1 MMLFHILWWIDVIA
15 AVIAVA
21 FFFIGVLDGTVSS
34 FNIVLWTALLAGVA
48 VVVFGSRAL
57 NLKGRKWPAI
67 GLAAVL
73 ALPVL
78 GFGLMMLLIM
88 VTGARWN

>member
-1 MMLFHILWWIDVIA
+1 MLFRVLWWIDVIA
-15 AVIAVA
+15 AVVAVA
-21 FFFIGVLDGTVSS
+21 FFFIGVADGSVSS

-48 VVVFGSRAL
+48 VVVFGSRGL

-73 ALPVL
+73 ALPAL
-78 GFGLMMLLIM
+78 GFGLMIL
-88 VTGARWN
+88 VFAVSGVRWN